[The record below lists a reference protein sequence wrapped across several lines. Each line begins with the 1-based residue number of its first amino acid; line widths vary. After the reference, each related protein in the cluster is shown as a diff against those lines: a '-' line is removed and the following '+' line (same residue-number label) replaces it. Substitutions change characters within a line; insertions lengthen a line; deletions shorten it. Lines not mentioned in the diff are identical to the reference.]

1 MFILFVLIKVKV
13 SKRKGNLA
21 KSESNSLNLV
31 FHEVIGKGSF
41 GTVYKGS
48 LKKQDV
54 AVKVISRIRDSRG
67 YNERNILYEQQ
78 GYENIVKI
86 LTDYSKTHK
95 GHTYIY
101 LVFEFVEQGTL
112 RTYLANTTLNLEE
125 CLFLIDSLV
134 SGLAYLHSSTMINST
149 GRKACVAHR
158 DIKSANIL
166 VSKKHGCVIADF
178 GLALNFDESKKSL
191 TAEIIRNRQVIPEV
205 IVQTPLLFF
214 ER

>member
-1 MFILFVLIKVKV
+1 MIKVKV

-78 GYENIVKI
+78 GHENMKYSPIIVRLIKVI
-86 LTDYSKTHK
+86 
-95 GHTYIY
+95 HTYI
-101 LVFEFVEQGTL
+101 
-112 RTYLANTTLNLEE
+112 
-125 CLFLIDSLV
+125 
-134 SGLAYLHSSTMINST
+134 
-149 GRKACVAHR
+149 
-158 DIKSANIL
+158 
-166 VSKKHGCVIADF
+166 
-178 GLALNFDESKKSL
+178 
-191 TAEIIRNRQVIPEV
+191 
-205 IVQTPLLFF
+205 
-214 ER
+214 

>member
-1 MFILFVLIKVKV
+1 MIKVKV

-78 GYENIVKI
+78 GHENIVKI

-112 RTYLANTTLNLEE
+112 RT
-125 CLFLIDSLV
+125 LFSK
-134 SGLAYLHSSTMINST
+134 YY
-149 GRKACVAHR
+149 
-158 DIKSANIL
+158 IKLRGMFISN
-166 VSKKHGCVIADF
+166 
-178 GLALNFDESKKSL
+178 
-191 TAEIIRNRQVIPEV
+191 
-205 IVQTPLLFF
+205 
-214 ER
+214 